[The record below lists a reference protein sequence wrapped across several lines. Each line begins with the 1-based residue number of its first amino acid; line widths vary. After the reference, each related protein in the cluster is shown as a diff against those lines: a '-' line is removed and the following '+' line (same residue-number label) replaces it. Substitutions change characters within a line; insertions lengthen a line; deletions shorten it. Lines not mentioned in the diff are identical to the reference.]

1 MRVAIIGSG
10 NVAEA
15 LALAIERSRA
25 ELVQVYGRNRER
37 VEVIYRAI
45 GRVDEVVE
53 SERREQNDGHGAQ
66 DEGCE
71 SELREADIYLVAVS
85 DGAVEEITKELNF
98 ADGSIVAHT
107 AASVNIE
114 QISTRKGINRG
125 VFYPLQTF
133 TKGREVEFQKI
144 PIFIEA
150 QSEESYKRLE
160 ELANLLSER
169 VQRLDLERR
178 RELHLAAVFSCNFTM
193 AMLTATQDVLRGCEL
208 PLELYEPL
216 LRETLDK
223 AFSEQNDLRKS
234 LTGPAVRGDLG
245 TQERHIEML
254 SGVKESDL
262 LIEIYK
268 NISKYIWETSKRI

>member
-37 VEVIYRAI
+37 VEAIGRAI
-45 GRVDEVVE
+45 GREVE
-53 SERREQNDGHGAQ
+53 SGCGEEN
-66 DEGCE
+66 EGCGENNEECE
-71 SELREADIYLVAVS
+71 SVLSAADIYLIAVS
-85 DGAVEEITKELNF
+85 DGAVEEMTKRLNF

-114 QISTRKGINRG
+114 QIYTREGINKG

-133 TKGREVEFQKI
+133 TKGRAVDFGKI

-193 AMLTATQDVLRGCEL
+193 AMLTATQDVLRRCDL
-208 PLELYEPL
+208 PLELYKPL
-216 LRETLDK
+216 LQETIDK
-223 AFSEQNDLRKS
+223 AFSEKNDLRKS

-245 TQERHIEML
+245 TQERHKEML
-254 SGVKESDL
+254 SGLKESDL